1 MKAVVVERPGA
12 VTVKDVPEPAV
23 GDNEIV
29 LRVRSASI
37 CNATD
42 NHIVSGEFA
51 GYHDHYPQ
59 ILGHEVCGD
68 VVAIGP
74 HVAFGPNVEGVSIG
88 ERLVTYT
95 PNGAFCEYTTVPAD
109 WAWARVPDSIPDD
122 VAPACEM
129 FHGSLIGT
137 VYTAGL
143 QPGERVAV
151 IGAGP
156 MGLVTLQALKA
167 LADVTVGVVERI
179 PFRVE
184 RARQLGADF
193 TYDNSQLTRRELVA
207 RMGDELGG
215 PPDLVCICTA
225 TDESPEQNLFDVA
238 VDLVRPGGRITGL
251 TVDVKG
257 LAHRVG
263 ILDLFHKRVQ
273 LARTLHPN
281 VYGADDSPASDH
293 DVFQMGVDWVERGTV
308 DIAGLITHRFGMSE
322 VEEGLRLCRDAM
334 DRTIKVVLDPADLVT
349 S

>member
-1 MKAVVVERPGA
+1 M
-12 VTVKDVPEPAV
+12 TIKDVPEPAV
-23 GDNEIV
+23 GDNDIV
-29 LRVRSASI
+29 MRVRNASI

-59 ILGHEVCGD
+59 ILGHEVCGE

-74 HVAFGPNVEGVSIG
+74 DVDGVTIG

-109 WAWARVPDSIPDD
+109 WVWARVPDSIPDD

-151 IGAGP
+151 FGAGP

-167 LADVTVGVVERI
+167 LTDVTVGVVERI
-179 PFRVE
+179 AFRVD
-184 RARQLGADF
+184 RASQLGADF
-193 TYDNSQLTRRELVA
+193 TYDNSQLTRHEVVA
-207 RMGDELGG
+207 RMIDDLGG
-215 PPDLVCICTA
+215 SPDLVCVCTA
-225 TDESPEQNLFDVA
+225 TDESPEQDLFDVA
-238 VDLVRPGGRITGL
+238 VDVVRPEGRITGL
-251 TVDVKG
+251 SVDVKG

-263 ILDLFHKRVQ
+263 ILELFHKRVQ
-273 LARTLHPN
+273 LARALHTD
-281 VYGADDSPASDH
+281 VYGSDSGQASEH
-293 DVFQMGVDWVERGTV
+293 DVFQMGVDWVAGGSV
-308 DIAGLITHRFGMSE
+308 DMGGLITHRLGMRE
-322 VEEGLRLCRDAM
+322 VTEGLRLCRDAM
-334 DRTIKVVLDPADLVT
+334 DQTIKVVLDPADLR
-349 S
+349 